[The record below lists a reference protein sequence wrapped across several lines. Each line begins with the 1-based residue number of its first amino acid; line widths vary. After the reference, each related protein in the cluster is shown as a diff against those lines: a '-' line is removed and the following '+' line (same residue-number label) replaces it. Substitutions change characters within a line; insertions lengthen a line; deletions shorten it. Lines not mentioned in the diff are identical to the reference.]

1 MYSNSRIPI
10 YVVRPVTSAIP
21 SVPSPMIN
29 PIRNAR
35 VNAMMNAYKSYLSM
49 SILLEMCTEV
59 LSPVHLFILL
69 VHIVIP

>member
-1 MYSNSRIPI
+1 
-10 YVVRPVTSAIP
+10 
-21 SVPSPMIN
+21 MIN

>member
-1 MYSNSRIPI
+1 MYSNRRIPI
-10 YVVRPVTSAIP
+10 YVVRPVTNAMP
-21 SVPSPMIN
+21 SVPSPMRK
-29 PIRNAR
+29 PIRNAS

-49 SILLEMCTEV
+49 YIPLRVCTEV